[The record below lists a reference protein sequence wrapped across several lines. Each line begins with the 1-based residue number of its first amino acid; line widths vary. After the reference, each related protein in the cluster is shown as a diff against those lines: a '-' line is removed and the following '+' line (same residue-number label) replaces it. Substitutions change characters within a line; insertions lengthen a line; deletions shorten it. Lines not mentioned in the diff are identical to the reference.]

1 MILSPQQQSVLNEL
15 IPIARIATNG
25 MRADMPIRPRTHA
38 LIVSPSGGG
47 KSFLASCIGTR
58 MGLPTMIIQV
68 PSWVV
73 LAAKNEPWT
82 FSDVCEFVYKSPNG
96 AVIVLDEVDKG
107 SNGSSDWSATIFG
120 ELLALLDGVIPQAT
134 KLPIDMDDISSWE
147 IPQPN
152 PPVLVE
158 RRVLEKRLRERVFI
172 VGCGAWQH
180 AWRSNSRRI
189 GFPMQKPSIEPPS
202 REQLLQSME
211 PELRQRFRSQIC
223 WLPPMGRSDYQT
235 VSDSIVKTIQNPETR
250 RIWCGLADAA
260 IDQALADGL
269 GMRVFEDLML
279 TALLQTPKPREAVDI
294 APTPLNSI

>member
-1 MILSPQQQSVLNEL
+1 
-15 IPIARIATNG
+15 
-25 MRADMPIRPRTHA
+25 
-38 LIVSPSGGG
+38 
-47 KSFLASCIGTR
+47 
-58 MGLPTMIIQV
+58 
-68 PSWVV
+68 
-73 LAAKNEPWT
+73 
-82 FSDVCEFVYKSPNG
+82 
-96 AVIVLDEVDKG
+96 
-107 SNGSSDWSATIFG
+107 
-120 ELLALLDGVIPQAT
+120 
-134 KLPIDMDDISSWE
+134 
-147 IPQPN
+147 
-152 PPVLVE
+152 
-158 RRVLEKRLRERVFI
+158 
-172 VGCGAWQH
+172 
-180 AWRSNSRRI
+180 
-189 GFPMQKPSIEPPS
+189 MQKPSIEPPS